1 MHLSVPH
8 GTFVLVSLPPYGSG
22 GLSVVFTQGK
32 DVSGYWLPF
41 A

>member
-8 GTFVLVSLPPYGSG
+8 GTFVLESLPKGSG